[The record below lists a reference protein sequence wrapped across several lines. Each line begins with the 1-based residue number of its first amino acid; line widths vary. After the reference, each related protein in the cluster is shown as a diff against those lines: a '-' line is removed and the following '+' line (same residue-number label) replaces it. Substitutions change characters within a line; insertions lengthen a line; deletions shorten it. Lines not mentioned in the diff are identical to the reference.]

1 MFFIKIKVNGYLK
14 NITDNTKEII
24 SVSAIKNK
32 NKISY
37 ILNETK
43 HKITIYDDKIVLVRE
58 NDEFVHSLI
67 YSIDNFTKSEYYIK
81 ELNTNIEI
89 KIKTNK
95 IELDEKHIKIDYE
108 IVDSGDK
115 YSYRIDLEWI

>member
-115 YSYRIDLEWI
+115 YSYRIDLE